1 MAAGFRNAGQTCCY
15 AQIPEAQESKFL
27 DIAGGRVEMV
37 VKQSKLAGRRLEM
50 VVKQSSLMAG

>member
-1 MAAGFRNAGQTCCY
+1 MLDKPAVMHESPAL
-15 AQIPEAQESKFL
+15 ESKFL